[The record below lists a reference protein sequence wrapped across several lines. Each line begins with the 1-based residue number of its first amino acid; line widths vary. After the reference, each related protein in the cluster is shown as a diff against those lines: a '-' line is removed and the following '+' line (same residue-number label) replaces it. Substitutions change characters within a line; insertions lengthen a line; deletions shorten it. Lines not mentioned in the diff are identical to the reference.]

1 MVVALWGWRR
11 GREGRLGEEWWCRAG
26 RNVERWRRTL
36 ADERGLVGRDER
48 GAGWSWRATVG
59 ARQLGSGRQVPS
71 NDRVAAMFW
80 L

>member
-48 GAGWSWRATVG
+48 GAGWS
-59 ARQLGSGRQVPS
+59 
-71 NDRVAAMFW
+71 
-80 L
+80 